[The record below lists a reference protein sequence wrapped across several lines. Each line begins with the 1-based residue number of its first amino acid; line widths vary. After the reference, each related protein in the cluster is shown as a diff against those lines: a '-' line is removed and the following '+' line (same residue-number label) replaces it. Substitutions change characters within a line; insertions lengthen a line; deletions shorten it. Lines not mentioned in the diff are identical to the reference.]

1 MMIGSPNGSGAP
13 AQNNQTVI
21 VTGAAGLLGRY
32 VAQRFATA
40 GWNVT
45 GIDRVAGLPGDDFN
59 TAIVDLTDHSAALD
73 AIRSADC
80 LIHCAAIPRPTG
92 VDAQTVFTT
101 NMALMYNAIAA
112 AEARQIPRIIY
123 ASSFSVL
130 GLPFAPQPVEIA
142 FLPIDESHPVAP
154 QDVYALSKW
163 LGEEMLD
170 AWCRRTK
177 MTAVSLRLPW
187 IQTAD
192 SFPRE
197 VAPRRKTPDAA
208 LDLWAYIDAEDAAD
222 AFLAA
227 STGLITGHERL
238 FVTAAD
244 TYSDVQSATLI
255 KQHMI
260 DTHLRQPLDGHRS
273 LIDCGKA
280 ETTLGFR
287 ARRSWRDYPVAEAGR
302 TAHAGENP

>member
-1 MMIGSPNGSGAP
+1 MIGSPNGSGVSADKRKS
-13 AQNNQTVI
+13 VI
-21 VTGAAGLLGRY
+21 VTGAAGLLGRL

-45 GIDRVAGLPGDDFN
+45 GIDRVAGLPTDDFD
-59 TAIVDLTDHSAALD
+59 TAIVDLTDHCASLD
-73 AIRSADC
+73 AISSVDC
-80 LIHCAAIPRPTG
+80 LVHCAAIPRPTG
-92 VDAQTVFTT
+92 VDARTVFTT
-101 NMALMYNAIAA
+101 NMALMYNAVAA
-112 AEARQIPRIIY
+112 AEAHHIPRIVY

-142 FLPIDESHPVAP
+142 FLPVDETHPVAP

-163 LGEEMLD
+163 LGEEMID

-177 MTAVSLRLPW
+177 MPAVSLRLPW

-197 VAPRRKTPDAA
+197 VAPRRKTSQAA
-208 LDLWAYIDAEDAAD
+208 LDLWAYIDADDAAD

-227 STGLITGHERL
+227 SAAPIEGHERL
-238 FVTAAD
+238 FVAAAD
-244 TYSDVQSATLI
+244 TYCDVASTMLVS
-255 KQHMI
+255 QHMA
-260 DTHLRQPLDGHRS
+260 DTPLRQPLSGHWS
-273 LIDCGKA
+273 MIDCRKA

-287 ARRSWRDYPVAEAGR
+287 ACRSWRDYPAAETGQ
-302 TAHAGENP
+302 TAPAGENP